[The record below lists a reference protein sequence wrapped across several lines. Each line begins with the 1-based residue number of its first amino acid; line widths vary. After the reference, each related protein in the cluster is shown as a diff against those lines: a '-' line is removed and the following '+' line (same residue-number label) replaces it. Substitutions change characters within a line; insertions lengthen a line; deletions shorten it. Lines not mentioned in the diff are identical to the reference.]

1 MMTYK
6 ELVAEALKTI
16 PEIFPWDLEEE
27 LTQENPPLLL
37 DIREVEEFEMLHIK
51 GSLLVPRG
59 TLEGACE
66 WNFHDTQPILAAS
79 RNQDIV
85 VICRSG
91 NRSALAGV
99 VMKQLGFENIRSLKM
114 GIKGWN
120 DNEMPLI
127 DKDNNVVDIDKMDDL
142 LNEPVPQNKLTPKI

>member
-1 MMTYK
+1 MTYK
-6 ELVAEALKTI
+6 ELVDEALKII
-16 PEIFPWDLEEE
+16 PEVFPWDLEEE
-27 LTQENPPLLL
+27 LASENSLLLL
-37 DIREVEEFEMLHIK
+37 DIREKDEFEMMHIK

-66 WNFHDTQPILAAS
+66 WDFHDTQPILASS
-79 RNQDIV
+79 REQDIV

-99 VMKQLGFENIRSLKM
+99 VMKQLGFKNIRSLKM

-120 DNEMPLI
+120 DNEMSLV
-127 DKDNNVVDIDKMDDL
+127 DKNNNLVDVDKMDDI
-142 LNEPVPQNKLTPKI
+142 LNEPVPKNKLTPKI

>member
-1 MMTYK
+1 MTYK
-6 ELVAEALKTI
+6 ELVDEALKII
-16 PEIFPWDLEEE
+16 PEVFPWDLEEE
-27 LTQENPPLLL
+27 LASENSLLLL
-37 DIREVEEFEMLHIK
+37 DIREKDEFEMMHIK

-66 WNFHDTQPILAAS
+66 WDFHDTQPILASS
-79 RNQDIV
+79 REQDIV

-99 VMKQLGFENIRSLKM
+99 VMKQLGFKNIRSLKM

-120 DNEMPLI
+120 DNEMPLV
-127 DKDNNVVDIDKMDDL
+127 DKNNNLVDVDKMDDI
-142 LNEPVPQNKLTPKI
+142 LNEPVPKNKLTPKI